1 MTADEIAAVIERAE
15 AKRVELL
22 HEAKPSARKELAKI
36 IAILPR
42 AAELYRKEIAAGL
55 AGNPEAVARARVVL
69 RQRLGGPVRLERG
82 KKAGSLFAVFSLRRQ
97 ALIEGR
103 TSSGSGGP
111 I

>member
-1 MTADEIAAVIERAE
+1 MTADEIAVVIERAE

-69 RQRLGGPVRLERG
+69 R
-82 KKAGSLFAVFSLRRQ
+82 
-97 ALIEGR
+97 
-103 TSSGSGGP
+103 
-111 I
+111 